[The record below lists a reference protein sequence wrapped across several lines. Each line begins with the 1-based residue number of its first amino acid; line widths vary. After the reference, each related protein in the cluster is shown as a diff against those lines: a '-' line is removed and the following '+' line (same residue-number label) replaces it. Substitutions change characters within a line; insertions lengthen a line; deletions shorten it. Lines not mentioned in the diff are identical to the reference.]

1 MQDPDVAGQS
11 PDVAGQSPD
20 VAGQLPDVAESTVA
34 ESTVAESTVDCWD
47 SLTARFTLLA
57 SKYDYR
63 LSTCRLQHRL

>member
-1 MQDPDVAGQS
+1 MQD

-34 ESTVAESTVDCWD
+34 ESTIDCWD

-57 SKYDYR
+57 SKFDYQ
-63 LSTCRLQHRL
+63 LSTCRLSAQTSTPGALV